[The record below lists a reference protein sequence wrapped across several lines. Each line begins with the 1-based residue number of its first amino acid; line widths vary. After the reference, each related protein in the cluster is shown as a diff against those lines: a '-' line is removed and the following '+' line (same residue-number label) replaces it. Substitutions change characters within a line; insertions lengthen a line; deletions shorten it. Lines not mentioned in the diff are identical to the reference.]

1 MTSPAPALASDEVA
15 IDAFDALCSRLGRF
29 DDRIATEWAD
39 GYFTAL
45 LTGARTIMPSE
56 WIPKMLG
63 DAFERAFADPPDVA
77 QAMSTLMARWNMIA
91 AELHPDALLD
101 EPDTLRLRPLVLAV
115 DADEK
120 QRLIDSGELSADEVA
135 DLERTGALWAVGFL
149 DAIDDF
155 AADWQMPSDA
165 GQANEHLE
173 QCLRCVRALTLDDA
187 GVAQHLL
194 EFYPGQQ
201 LGRDELIDEACYAVQ
216 DLRLLWLDHAP
227 RTPPRRV
234 EATPGRNDPCPCGS
248 GKKYKRCH
256 GASGAL
262 H

>member
-1 MTSPAPALASDEVA
+1 MAFPAPQPVDEAA
-15 IDAFDALCSRLGRF
+15 IEAFDALCSRLARF

-45 LTGARTIMPSE
+45 LAGARTIMPSE
-56 WIPKMLG
+56 WLPKMFG
-63 DAFERAFADPPDVA
+63 DAFGRAFADPTDAA

-91 AELHPDALLD
+91 AELHPDTLLD
-101 EPDTLRLRPLVLAV
+101 DPEALRLRPLMLTV
-115 DADEK
+115 DAEDR
-120 QRLIDSGELSADEVA
+120 QRLVDSGELSAA
-135 DLERTGALWAVGFL
+135 DIDALDRTGALWAVGFL

-155 AADWQMPSDA
+155 AADWQLPPDA
-165 GQANEHLE
+165 GQALEHLE
-173 QCLRCVRALTLDDA
+173 QCLHCVRALTLDDA
-187 GVAQHLL
+187 GVDEYLR
-194 EFYPGQQ
+194 ESYPGQQ

-216 DLRLLWLDHAP
+216 DLRLLWLDHAV

-234 EATPGRNDPCPCGS
+234 EAAPGRNDPCPCGS

-256 GASGAL
+256 GAGGAL